1 MEVGKPVRWYCRGE
15 MMVARIRMIAV
26 EVLILN
32 ILYFKGRAC
41 KVC

>member
-1 MEVGKPVRWYCRGE
+1 
-15 MMVARIRMIAV
+15 MVARIRMITV
-26 EVLILN
+26 EVLSGLILN